1 MIIEELADKTVFLTG
16 GTGFVGTAL
25 IERVLHDLPTTKLV
39 LLIRPGRRASAAARF
54 EREILKNN
62 CFDSLR
68 AAIGSERFRSMVEQ
82 RITVVEGDVG
92 SDGLGLDAEGFRR
105 LGECDVAI
113 HSAATV
119 SFDAPIDSAVEV
131 NLLGPSRVATTYREA
146 CEQAGRIGH
155 LVCVSTAYV
164 AGSRRGD
171 AHEESLAESNLYPKV
186 SWRSEVEA
194 ARRMRSEV
202 EVESRSRENLERF
215 RKLAARE
222 VGAAGVA
229 LLADRTDRIRQ
240 DWVKEQLVILG
251 KARAASLGWPDAY
264 AYTKAFGEIALS
276 EQGRNLAISV
286 VRPSIIES
294 ALERP
299 YPGWIRGFRMA
310 EPVIISFARG
320 LLAEFPGVTEG
331 TIDVIPVDLVVSA
344 ILAVAAQDGP
354 QAIKYYHVASGSTNP
369 LRYGQLLRLVRTYF
383 GEHPLY
389 DDRGQ
394 PIKLP
399 EWENPGRS
407 KIKRQ
412 LVRANKA
419 LDLVDQ
425 VASLLPLRGSK
436 LSFASDLDE
445 KREAAKRAL
454 TYVDLYG
461 SYAECEAN
469 YLIDNL
475 LELQASLDQDDLDS
489 FDFDPR
495 QVDWERFVPEVHLPS
510 IVQHSRVKTAPTSNT
525 STAAAR
531 RRRQLSNILDPSPK
545 LVAFDLENTIISAN
559 VVDSFAFLSTKRLS
573 TGERNT
579 MLASLLIE
587 GPSLLKLDRSD
598 RSDFLRFFYKRY
610 AGADPAQLGEDSWNL
625 LSEYLLMKVFPSA
638 IARVRQHRALGHR
651 TVLITGALDFVV
663 RPLAPLFDEIVAAE
677 MSVDE
682 HGRLTGE
689 VPVTPPIGESR
700 AAILSEV
707 AVRHGLSL
715 QETIAYADS
724 TSDLPMLEAA
734 GIAVCVNPEAKLLTI
749 AQRRGW
755 RIENWSKAQGQP
767 SLVLP
772 IGGRR

>member
-1 MIIEELADKTVFLTG
+1 
-16 GTGFVGTAL
+16 
-25 IERVLHDLPTTKLV
+25 
-39 LLIRPGRRASAAARF
+39 
-54 EREILKNN
+54 
-62 CFDSLR
+62 
-68 AAIGSERFRSMVEQ
+68 
-82 RITVVEGDVG
+82 
-92 SDGLGLDAEGFRR
+92 
-105 LGECDVAI
+105 
-113 HSAATV
+113 
-119 SFDAPIDSAVEV
+119 
-131 NLLGPSRVATTYREA
+131 
-146 CEQAGRIGH
+146 
-155 LVCVSTAYV
+155 
-164 AGSRRGD
+164 
-171 AHEESLAESNLYPKV
+171 
-186 SWRSEVEA
+186 
-194 ARRMRSEV
+194 
-202 EVESRSRENLERF
+202 
-215 RKLAARE
+215 
-222 VGAAGVA
+222 
-229 LLADRTDRIRQ
+229 
-240 DWVKEQLVILG
+240 
-251 KARAASLGWPDAY
+251 
-264 AYTKAFGEIALS
+264 
-276 EQGRNLAISV
+276 
-286 VRPSIIES
+286 
-294 ALERP
+294 
-299 YPGWIRGFRMA
+299 MA

-331 TIDVIPVDLVVSA
+331 TVDVIPVDLVVSA
-344 ILAVAAQDGP
+344 ILAVAAQSGP
-354 QAIKYYHVASGSTNP
+354 KAIKYYHVASGSTNP

-383 GEHPLY
+383 GAHPLY

-412 LVRANKA
+412 LIRANKV
-419 LDLVDQ
+419 LDLADQ

-445 KREAAKRAL
+445 KRDAAKRAL

-469 YLIDNL
+469 YLVDNL
-475 LELQASLDQDDLDS
+475 LELRSSLDPDDLEA

-495 QVDWERFVPEVHLPS
+495 QIDWERFVPEVHLPS

-525 STAAAR
+525 ATTANR
-531 RRRQLSNILDPSPK
+531 RRRQLSTILEPTPK

-573 TGERNT
+573 STERNT

-610 AGADPAQLGEDSWNL
+610 AGADPAQLQEDSWNL

-663 RPLAPLFDEIVAAE
+663 RPLAPLFDEIIAAE
-677 MSVDE
+677 MSLDDR
-682 HGRLTGE
+682 GRLSGE

-700 AAILSEV
+700 AAILAQV
-707 AVRHGLSL
+707 AERNGLTL
-715 QETIAYADS
+715 NETIAYADS

-755 RIENWSKAQGQP
+755 RIENWTRAQGQP
-767 SLVLP
+767 ALLLP